1 MDLYLI
7 RKDVAF
13 SSLRITMYSYHLQ
26 VERAMKHSITYVIF
40 ALCIFILFRHE
51 EASGKGMKFFSQKQ
65 GSDTQEEKT
74 EEPETRYVKN
84 WGTWIISHEED
95 IGKPLKEIKEK
106 LYLEFG
112 SKVYVLE
119 EKEINDRTYVRVQL
133 PDTSEY
139 WARNDTLVEKFI
151 VITSNN
157 VLCYTQP
164 DTDYADTILL
174 QPGDFGFFI
183 REMEGWVNAEFLT
196 YRPEVPGGTHVR
208 VGEKWINM
216 GYTEDLRTAKEAYY
230 LNLAYYY
237 IYSKEKDT
245 QKALERLEKAQ
256 NANVDIETEITYV
269 IEDLLN
275 ELQKIEIE
283 EAKSGLEIITL
294 TPDSD
299 APEQD
304 Q

>member
-1 MDLYLI
+1 
-7 RKDVAF
+7 
-13 SSLRITMYSYHLQ
+13 MYVYHLQ
-26 VERAMKHSITYVIF
+26 VERAMKHLITF
-40 ALCIFILFRHE
+40 FLCAVWIFILFQHE
-51 EASGKGMKFFSQKQ
+51 EASGKGMKFFSQK
-65 GSDTQEEKT
+65 GGPDAREEHP
-74 EEPETRYVKN
+74 EEPEIKYVKN
-84 WGTWIISHEED
+84 WGTWVIAHEED

-112 SKVYVLE
+112 SKLYVLE
-119 EKEINDRTYVRVQL
+119 EKEINDRTYIRVQL
-133 PDTSEY
+133 PDMSEY

-151 VITSNN
+151 VITSND

-174 QPGDFGFFI
+174 QPGDFGFFS
-183 REMEGWVNAEFLT
+183 REMDGWVNAEFLT
-196 YRPEVPGGTHVR
+196 YRPEVPGGERVR

-237 IYSKEKDT
+237 MYSKEKDT

-256 NANVDIETEITYV
+256 NVNVDTDTEITYV
-269 IEDLLN
+269 IENLMN
-275 ELQKIEIE
+275 ELREK
-283 EAKSGLEIITL
+283 EAEVTKSGVEIITII
-294 TPDSD
+294 PDSD